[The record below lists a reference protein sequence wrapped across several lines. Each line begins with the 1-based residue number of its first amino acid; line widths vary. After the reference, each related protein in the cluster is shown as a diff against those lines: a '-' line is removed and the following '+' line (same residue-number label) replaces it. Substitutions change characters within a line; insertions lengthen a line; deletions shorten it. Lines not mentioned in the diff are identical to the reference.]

1 MTGRLLVGD
10 VHRDVV
16 RVTGGDA
23 ASFLQGQLSQD
34 VEAMAVGDTRATFVL
49 QPQGK
54 VDVWGRVTRLG
65 DDEFELDVDA
75 GSGTDLLERLNRFKL
90 RVDVTFEA
98 LDPVVIDDEEDDDHE
113 ARRIAAGVPRMG
125 REVSDTTIPAE
136 LGQWVIDES
145 VSFTKGCFTGQELVA
160 RIDSRGGHV
169 PRQLRVI
176 DLDLDGDAAPPPG
189 AALTVDGAPA
199 GTLTSVAGATA
210 LAFVPRAIEVPAT
223 AAVEWDGGHAT
234 AAIRAPA

>member
-1 MTGRLLVGD
+1 MNSNLLVGD

-16 RVTGGDA
+16 RVSGPDA
-23 ASFLQGQLSQD
+23 TSFLQGQVSQD

-54 VDVWGRVTRLG
+54 VDVWGRVTRRG

-75 GSGTDLLERLNRFKL
+75 GFGDALLERLNRFKL
-90 RVDVTFEA
+90 RVDVTFES
-98 LDPVVIDDEEDDDHE
+98 LDPVVVDDDGSGGDDHE

-125 REVSDTTIPAE
+125 REVSEATIPAE

-160 RIDSRGGHV
+160 RIDSRGGNV
-169 PRQLRVI
+169 PRHLRVI
-176 DLDLDGDAAPPPG
+176 DVDGDAAPPPG
-189 AALTVDGAPA
+189 AALTVDGTPA

-210 LAFVPRAIEVPAT
+210 LAFVPRAVEVPAT

-234 AAIRAPA
+234 ATIRGA